1 MCCAV
6 NRGLALTGRPT
17 GVGVT
22 VSAPSSS
29 DSPDYS
35 ATIDGAAAQA
45 SLTDAGFEFTDLDD
59 GEHTLVFSSSAT
71 SVHPALDYIAVLAG
85 QSTALEGRSIVT
97 DDADEALSYSGEW
110 STERPFNLV
119 LGRSTRPYAGTTH
132 WSNSVGDTFSFSF
145 TGASFLHY
153 SPSASH

>member
-1 MCCAV
+1 M

-29 DSPDYS
+29 DSPEHS

-45 SLTDAGFEFTDLDD
+45 SLTDAGFEFKDLDD

-85 QSTALEGRSIVT
+85 QSTTLEGRSIVT
-97 DDADEALSYSGEW
+97 DDADEALSYTGEW
-110 STERPFNLV
+110 STEPPFNLV

-132 WSNSVGDTFSFSF
+132 WSNSVGDALSFSF
-145 TGASFLHY
+145 TGVSFPAF
-153 SPSASH
+153 SPEPYH